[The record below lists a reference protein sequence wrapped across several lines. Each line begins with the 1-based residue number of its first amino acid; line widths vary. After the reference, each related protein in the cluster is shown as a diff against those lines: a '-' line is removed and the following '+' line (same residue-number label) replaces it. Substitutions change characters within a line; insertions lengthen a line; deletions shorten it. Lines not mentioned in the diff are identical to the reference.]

1 MLHLMKKNAFFFV
14 LNAVLI
20 SALLTFYWLLV
31 RINLDAVMVIFQGL
45 WMILIV
51 EGAIA
56 ANEKSEEKSK
66 GYEFLRFLPLTD
78 GEIVRSKFILVL
90 LTAVFVLAWNS
101 FLYLF
106 IPGPSHLKE
115 LGPLFA
121 LACANFCLALAGIS
135 YIIIYRFGHAA
146 FVKFVWIAMIVIMV
160 TPILL
165 IEFILRKMDI
175 NFKGIIVKIN
185 QFNWIIGVCFTVCGL
200 AVYFLLLQ
208 AATRAKQAARG

>member
-14 LNAVLI
+14 LNVI
-20 SALLTFYWLLV
+20 SITALLTLYWLLV
-31 RINLDAVMVIFQGL
+31 RGTLSGIMVIFQGL

-51 EGAIA
+51 EGAVA

-66 GYEFLRFLPLTD
+66 GYEFLRSLPLTD
-78 GEIVRSKFILVL
+78 REIVRSKFILVL
-90 LTAVFVLAWNS
+90 LTAVFVLACNS
-101 FLYLF
+101 ILYVV

-121 LACANFCLALAGIS
+121 LVCANFCLFLAGIS
-135 YIIIYRFGHAA
+135 YIIIFRFGHVA
-146 FVKFVWIAMIVIMV
+146 FIKFVWTATIVIMV

-165 IEFILRKMDI
+165 IEFVFLKMNID
-175 NFKGIIVKIN
+175 FKGIIEKIN
-185 QFNWIIGVCFTVCGL
+185 RFNWIIGACFTICGL
-200 AVYFLLLQ
+200 AVYLLLMQ